1 MLLRPTAL
9 LACACL
15 PPPRPVGCR
24 EQVLG
29 PYLLT
34 KDEHEKECLLH
45 FLHDQPAGE
54 HTETEAVQPGSA
66 FPDDEAEVAGSAAGG
81 AGSAAGEMV
90 REKWE

>member
-1 MLLRPTAL
+1 MMSDCHLHSIA
-9 LACACL
+9 L
-15 PPPRPVGCR
+15 PPPGLPACR

-66 FPDDEAEVAGSAAGG
+66 FPDDEAEAAAAAAGG
-81 AGSAAGEMV
+81 AGLAAEAGTPAK
-90 REKWE
+90 RE